1 MSDFDRD
8 ERLDRI
14 EQHLKNLKLNDEK
27 QGDLLLKIENALV
40 GSQMNGNKGIVY
52 LVSDIDARLKV
63 LEQRE
68 ALNDESIKNIKWLSR
83 AIGTS
88 IIAFFL
94 WFFTKK

>member
-1 MSDFDRD
+1 MSTLEN

-27 QGDLLLKIENALV
+27 QGDLLLKIEDALV

>member
-1 MSDFDRD
+1 MSTLAN

-40 GSQMNGNKGIVY
+40 GNQMNGNKGIVY

>member
-1 MSDFDRD
+1 MSTLEN

-27 QGDLLLKIENALV
+27 QGGLLQKIENALV

>member
-1 MSDFDRD
+1 MSTLEN

-27 QGDLLLKIENALV
+27 QGGLLLKIENALV

>member
-1 MSDFDRD
+1 MSTLEN

-27 QGDLLLKIENALV
+27 QGNLLLNIENALV

>member
-1 MSDFDRD
+1 MSTLEN

-27 QGDLLLKIENALV
+27 QGDSLLKIENALV

>member
-1 MSDFDRD
+1 MSTLEN

>member
-1 MSDFDRD
+1 MSTLEN

-27 QGDLLLKIENALV
+27 QGDLLQKIENALV

>member
-1 MSDFDRD
+1 MSTLEN

-14 EQHLKNLKLNDEK
+14 EQHLKSLKLNDEK

>member
-1 MSDFDRD
+1 
-8 ERLDRI
+8 
-14 EQHLKNLKLNDEK
+14 
-27 QGDLLLKIENALV
+27 
-40 GSQMNGNKGIVY
+40 MNGNKGIVY

>member
-1 MSDFDRD
+1 MSTLEN

-27 QGDLLLKIENALV
+27 QGELLLKIEDALV

>member
-1 MSDFDRD
+1 MSTLEN

-27 QGDLLLKIENALV
+27 QGDLLLNIENALV

>member
-1 MSDFDRD
+1 MSTLEN

-27 QGDLLLKIENALV
+27 QGELLLKIENALV